1 MRRDGFGLE
10 VAHLCFA
17 LPVERGALGHLG
29 LLHLVPPSHQPPP
42 RHRLMQQFC
51 NLSDASQAGQ
61 RPPEHPSTGA
71 PTLDVDGWQ
80 DAVLRNA
87 LLYSFIWHQIFAESL
102 INLSFF
108 LPSVKEDE

>member
-1 MRRDGFGLE
+1 
-10 VAHLCFA
+10 
-17 LPVERGALGHLG
+17 
-29 LLHLVPPSHQPPP
+29 
-42 RHRLMQQFC
+42 MQQLY

-87 LLYSFIWHQIFAESL
+87 LLCSFLWHQIFAERP

-108 LPSVKEDE
+108 LPCVKEDE